1 MRLPRK
7 QAAGYLLAVCGALAV
22 ALLAGYTA
30 FARQVDLD
38 AYDWMF
44 RLFPPRP
51 WALQSALLAVDEET
65 LVSLGGL
72 RRLREIVAEG
82 LERVAA
88 AHPRAVAVDVT
99 LADAGDPE
107 ADARLEAA
115 LSRTPNLVLVAEMF
129 PDGRGWQDPLPR
141 FRRWAAAVGH
151 AHAAPDE
158 LDGVNRKIP
167 LEKVAGYERRWALA
181 LETFRL
187 SRGGGPV
194 VEAPE
199 ELRTGGVVIPARREE
214 ARSVPIRYLRPG
226 ADGATPV
233 PRASILELRRNPQL
247 AAVFQG
253 KVVFVGVTAQSAAR
267 DRLATP
273 YSSSLPMPGVEIH
286 LNAFETLAQGR
297 FLQPVSEVATLGV
310 CIALALGAALIFA
323 FLSGWPAYG
332 CALVLLG
339 VAHGLPLVAFTR
351 DAILSFSLPV
361 AAAWLSVGAAAS
373 YQHLVV
379 RRQLRRAEAEKSR
392 YQQAVH
398 FVTHEMRTPLTT
410 IQGSSELMSRY
421 DLSDDKR
428 RQIADLIQTES
439 RRLAR
444 MVETFL
450 NVERLSA
457 GQMELRREP
466 FAASELVGTCI
477 QRVRPLAERKRIRLQ
492 IAELDDETLTGDRE
506 LMEYAL
512 YNLLTNAVKYSPPQ
526 TEVSVSGKRERGWF
540 RLAVRDQGI
549 GMDEQELRNI
559 FRKFYRTRRAIAS
572 GESGAGIGLA
582 IVEQIVA
589 HHGGRIEVAS
599 APGKGSCFT
608 LVLPA
613 NVSATAQRQ

>member
-1 MRLPRK
+1 MRLPRR
-7 QAAGYLLAVCGALAV
+7 QAAGYLLAVCGTLVV

-51 WALQSALLAVDEET
+51 WKPQSALLAIDEET

-88 AHPRAVAVDVT
+88 AHPRAVVVDLT
-99 LADAGDPE
+99 LADSGDPE

-115 LSRTPNLVLVAEMF
+115 LSRTPNLVLAAEMF

-141 FRRWAAAVGH
+141 FRRWAATVGH

-167 LEKVAGYERRWALA
+167 LEKVAGRERRWALA
-181 LETFRL
+181 LEAFRV

-199 ELRTGGVVIPARREE
+199 EVRVGGVVIPARREE
-214 ARSVPIRYLRPG
+214 ARAVAIRYLRPG
-226 ADGATPV
+226 ADGNTPV
-233 PRASILELRRNPQL
+233 PRASILELRRNPKL
-247 AAVFQG
+247 AAIFGG

-267 DRLATP
+267 DRLVTP

-297 FLQPVSEVATLGV
+297 FLQPVSEAATLGL
-310 CIALALGAALIFA
+310 CAALALAAAVIFA
-323 FLSGWPAYG
+323 LLSGWPAYA
-332 CALVLLG
+332 CALVLL
-339 VAHGLPLVAFTR
+339 VAAHGLPLVAFTR
-351 DAILSFSLPV
+351 DAVLSFSLPV
-361 AAAWLSVGAAAS
+361 AAAWLSTGAAAS
-373 YQHLVV
+373 YQHFAV
-379 RRQLRRAEAEKSR
+379 RRQLHRAEAEKSR

-428 RQIADLIQTES
+428 RQIADLIRTES

-466 FAASELVGTCI
+466 FAASELVGTCVE
-477 QRVRPLAERKRIRLQ
+477 RARPLAERKRIRLR
-492 IAELDDETLTGDRE
+492 IGELDEETLTGDRE

-512 YNLLTNAVKYSPPQ
+512 YNLLTNAVKYSPPE
-526 TEVSVSGKRERGWF
+526 TEVSVSGKRERDWF

-559 FRKFYRTRRAIAS
+559 FQKFYRTRRAIAS
-572 GESGAGIGLA
+572 GESGAGIGLS
-582 IVEQIVA
+582 IVEQIIA
-589 HHGGRIEVAS
+589 HHGGRIEVTS

-613 NVSATAQRQ
+613 NVSLTTQRQ